1 MKQRGSSLTI
11 EVSSTGV
18 GVMKASTTRAI
29 SLRTLGGLSLEGV
42 TFTRPKPLL
51 LLTYLSLEGS
61 QSRRH
66 LAELFWP
73 DAGDHMN
80 SLTVALTQLRRAAPD
95 LIEANDTH
103 LQTSVECDAKQFLAA
118 LEGQDDARALEL
130 YKGAFLDGF
139 FLRDWGEELEEWVYA
154 KRERLAL
161 EVRKLLLKRAEAEMA
176 RGHTIE
182 AGQWAERAYEVAGA
196 PSLEPDELARL
207 HDLLL
212 VAESSLVT
220 QLQKEAEEFGVKLL
234 TLEAA
239 RAKFAATKLIANNL
253 PALSTFFVG
262 RESEVNVVCNLLEKD
277 YRLITLLGP
286 GGVGKTRLALEVAH
300 QALKRKGFEDG
311 VFFVPLA
318 AISNPALVLP
328 SIAQTL
334 GIAEEATKTALA
346 SLTSALKD
354 KHLLLVLDNL
364 EQVISAATAIAEL
377 LSNCPHL
384 SIVVTSRM
392 PLHLSLE
399 REFPVLPLALP
410 GNQLDT
416 EGVKYFPSVE
426 LFVERAKAVQ
436 PTFELTSENA
446 LAVAKICTRLDGLP
460 LAIELAAAR
469 VKLFSPQRLLERLEH
484 SLELLGHPRRDSP
497 ARHQTLRQAIAWS
510 YDLLN
515 EEEQK
520 LFRQLAIFTGGFTLA
535 AAEAIVPPLRFS
547 VVDGIAELLD
557 QSLLYRTSVDGRF
570 SILETLREFG
580 LEQLGASGERESAA
594 KAHAAFFLKF
604 AEDAEKHL
612 LGRRHKEYS
621 DALEL
626 DHDNLR
632 AALTHADTQH
642 DIETGLRLGAALWR
656 FWNVRGHMR
665 EGREWLEK
673 FIHVPDSVVHPQA
686 KARALNAL
694 GTLVFETT
702 SFREARP
709 YFESSLALWR
719 SLKDDK
725 NALTVLNNLTWILF
739 VMGKVQEGRSL
750 IPEAVALAQRLE
762 QPRAEALA
770 FNNLGWFEQYQ
781 GNFVAS
787 RRALGKSLELRKKA
801 YDERGVAFA
810 QGNLAL
816 TLVYLGDYEAARA
829 LLDEAFETL
838 QRLNDQQLLSY
849 VYDIRATLEFF
860 LGNRDLAETFLQE
873 ALGSWREV
881 GSDVGIALTLN
892 LYAELI
898 LHEGDKAKAMLEEAF
913 AINQR
918 MESHWHFVKGLYL
931 KGRLALT
938 QGNYAEARQ
947 HLQASFGH
955 YETLESCY
963 GKVLC
968 LEALAELHLAEEN
981 YGESLE
987 VFATARKLREDISFP
1002 VPPIYQVSHLKMVER
1017 LRAKLGMHFEKY
1029 WQTG

>member
-1 MKQRGSSLTI
+1 MKPSL
-11 EVSSTGV
+11 
-18 GVMKASTTRAI
+18 AQTTF
-29 SLRTLGGLSLEGV
+29 LHTLGGLKLEGAD
-42 TFTRPKPLL
+42 FTRPKPLL
-51 LLTYLSLEGS
+51 LLTYLALEGP

-73 DAGDHMN
+73 TDHMN
-80 SLTVALTQLRRAAPD
+80 SLTVAVAQLRQAAPG
-95 LIEANDTH
+95 LIEVDDTH
-103 LQTSVECDAKQFLAA
+103 LKTSIDSDAKQL
-118 LEGQDDARALEL
+118 LRLLQQQQYTKALEL
-130 YKGAFLDGF
+130 YQGPFLEGF
-139 FLRDWGEELEEWVYA
+139 FLKDWGEELEEWVYL
-154 KRERLAL
+154 KRERIAL
-161 EVRKLLLKRAEAEMA
+161 EVRKFLIKTAEAEMA
-176 RGHTIE
+176 QGHRLE
-182 AGQWAERAYEVAGA
+182 AGQWAERAYTLSGA
-196 PSLEPDELARL
+196 PMLEPDELAQL

-212 VAESSLVT
+212 VTESSFVT
-220 QLQKEAEEFGVKLL
+220 QLQKEAEEIGVELL

-239 RAKFAATKLIANNL
+239 KAKFAATKIIPTNL
-253 PALSTFFVG
+253 PALATFFVG
-262 RESEVNVVCNLLEKD
+262 RESEVSAASNFLGRGC
-277 YRLITLLGP
+277 RLITLLGP
-286 GGVGKTRLALEVAH
+286 GGVGKTRLGLEIAH
-300 QALKRKGFEDG
+300 QALKRRLFEDG
-311 VFFVPLA
+311 VYFVPLA

-334 GIAEEATKTALA
+334 GIPEEGTKTALA
-346 SLTSALKD
+346 SLISALKD
-354 KHLLLVLDNL
+354 KHTLLVLDNL
-364 EQVISAATAIAEL
+364 EQVIGAATAIAEL
-377 LSNCPHL
+377 LAHCPRL
-384 SIVVTSRM
+384 SILVTSRM

-399 REFPVLPLALP
+399 QEFPVLPLALP

-416 EGVKYFPSVE
+416 EAVKYFPSVE
-426 LFVERAKAVQ
+426 LFTERAKAVQ

-446 LAVAKICTRLDGLP
+446 LSVARICTRLDGLP

-484 SLELLGHPRRDSP
+484 SLELLGQRRRDSP
-497 ARHQTLRQAIAWS
+497 ERHQTLRQAIAWS
-510 YDLLN
+510 YDLLS

-520 LFRQLAIFTGGFTLA
+520 LFRHLAIFTGGFTLE
-535 AAEAIVPPLRFS
+535 AAEAIVPPLNFS
-547 VVDGIAELLD
+547 VVDGIAALLD
-557 QSLLYRTSVDGRF
+557 QSLLYQTSVDGRF
-570 SILETLREFG
+570 SMLETLREFG
-580 LEQLGASGERESAA
+580 LEQLGARGERENAA
-594 KAHAAFFLKF
+594 KAHAAFFLTF
-604 AEDAEKHL
+604 AEEAEKHL
-612 LGRRHKEYS
+612 LGRKHKEYS

-632 AALTHADTQH
+632 AALVHADTQH

-719 SLKDDK
+719 GLKDDK
-725 NALTVLNNLTWILF
+725 NALTALNNLTWILF
-739 VMGKVQEGRSL
+739 TMGKVQEGRAL
-750 IPEAVALAQRLE
+750 IPEATLLAQRLM

-787 RRALGKSLELRKKA
+787 RRALEQSLELRKKA
-801 YDERGVAFA
+801 NDERGVAFA

-816 TLVYLGDYEAARA
+816 TLVYLGSFETAQA

-838 QRLNDQQLLSY
+838 QRLNDKQLLSY
-849 VYDIRATLEFF
+849 IYDIKATLEFF

-873 ALGSWREV
+873 ALSSWRQV

-892 LYAELI
+892 LYAEVL
-898 LHEGDKAKAMLEEAF
+898 LHETYKAEAMLEEAA

-931 KGRLALT
+931 KGRLALI
-938 QGNYAEARQ
+938 QGNLAEARQ
-947 HLQASFGH
+947 RLQASFGH
-955 YETLESCY
+955 YEALESHY

-981 YGESLE
+981 YEGSLE
-987 VFATARKLREDISFP
+987 ALAAARKLREEISFP
-1002 VPPIYQVSHLKMVER
+1002 VPPIYKVSQLKMVEA
-1017 LRAKLGMHFEKY
+1017 LREKLGAHFEDY
-1029 WQTG
+1029 WQLEEKTL